1 MSITIVSANP
11 QMLSGGIDDQSIREV
26 AANAISLP
34 SFLAKVY
41 GFAKTGP
48 LTPSLVS
55 GNNRLLMYGAE
66 SFDEAGKYAT
76 CNTVLSNVLNAQG
89 NVQMFQRLK
98 PKDAGPNAT
107 IRITLDYLTT
117 KVPVYE
123 RMSDGSIVRDADGLK
138 KETGEYI
145 NVGSVARLI
154 ARQIPLDNIG
164 LATKKPGEYTDEAT
178 GTQSVSYPLF
188 DLQVPHFG
196 EDGNNA
202 GLRIWSE
209 TATGL
214 NPMDDRILTNEKV
227 YPFRMACLKRAD
239 NLSTGK
245 IVRTNFD
252 ETSVQVAFKKRTVD
266 RNTKKK
272 LYVGDVFLQQ
282 YQDFTSETE
291 PDRYGPFG
299 TLAVYDAMIEEV
311 LGLIYDNESAYV
323 DEFSDIS
330 GFDKAGEKFL
340 INLFGAQSSRGVPYH
355 TFILESSGLDVM
367 RPSENSVV
375 YASGGSDGTMNEAVL
390 NELLREEL
398 AEYGNPNSPL
408 QGLVKNPE
416 SVLIDAGFELAT
428 KYAMLNFIAIR
439 RDTAVILSTHDVMG
453 RTLTASEETSMG
465 ISLRTAAQ
473 LYPESELYGTHVCR
487 AMVVGHSGD
496 FMDSEYPAR
505 LPLTLEI
512 AKKAAIYMGASDG
525 KWKAGMSFDSAPR
538 SVVSSFKNVNATF
551 KPVTVRNTDWK
562 NSLVT
567 VQDFELKSLFFPALK
582 TVYENDTSVLNSFFT
597 MFIFCDLH
605 KVGHRQWRNF
615 TGSDKRTK
623 AVLKRDAEKFIAD
636 AVKDKYDNRVV
647 IIPEVYYTQ
656 DDINRGY
663 VWRTKIRVYANN
675 MVTVNVLELAA
686 HRMDEL
692 TDGGAVA

>member
-11 QMLSGGIDDQSIREV
+11 QMLSGGIDDQTIRPV
-26 AANAISLP
+26 AATAIALP

-41 GFAKTGP
+41 GFAKTGTTKP
-48 LTPSLVS
+48 TLTS

-66 SFDEAGKYAT
+66 SFDESGKYAT

-98 PKDAGPNAT
+98 PKDAGPNSS
-107 IRITLDYLTT
+107 IRLTLDILPTS
-117 KVPVYE
+117 VPIYE

-138 KETGEYI
+138 KETGQFI
-145 NVGSVARLI
+145 NNGYVARLI
-154 ARQIPLDNIG
+154 ARQIPADNIG
-164 LATKKPGEYTDEAT
+164 KATEKPGEYTNEAT
-178 GTQSVSYPLF
+178 GVQSISYPLM
-188 DLQVPHFG
+188 DLEVPHFG
-196 EDGNNA
+196 ADGDNA
-202 GLRIWSE
+202 GLRIWAE

-214 NPMDDRILTNEKV
+214 APMDDRILSNEKV
-227 YPFRMACLKRAD
+227 YPFRMACLKRA
-239 NLSTGK
+239 NSLATGK

-252 ETSVQVAFKKRTVD
+252 ASSTQVCFKKRTTD
-266 RNTKKK
+266 RNTGKK
-272 LYVGDVFLQQ
+272 LYVGDVFLQE

-299 TLAVYDAMIEEV
+299 TLAVYDATIEKV
-311 LGLIYDNESAYV
+311 LGMIYDAEAPLA

-330 GFDKAGEKFL
+330 GFDKEEEKYL

-355 TFILESSGLDVM
+355 SFILESSGVDVM
-367 RPSENSVV
+367 RASENSVV
-375 YASGGSDGTMNEAVL
+375 YAQGGSDGTMNEKVL
-390 NELLREEL
+390 NELIREEV

-408 QGLVKNPE
+408 QDLVVNPE
-416 SVLIDAGFELAT
+416 SVIIDAGFELAT
-428 KYAMLNFIAIR
+428 KYALFNFIAVR

-453 RTLTASEETSMG
+453 RTLDASQETSMG

-487 AMVVGHSGD
+487 AMVVGHSGE
-496 FMDSEYPAR
+496 FMDSQYPAR

-512 AKKAAIYMGASDG
+512 AKKAAIYMGASNG
-525 KWKAGMSFDSAPR
+525 KWKAGASFDSAPG

-562 NSLVT
+562 NSLVS
-567 VQDFELKSLFFPALK
+567 VQSFELKSLFFPALK
-582 TVYENDTSVLNSFFT
+582 TVYENDTSTLNSFFT
-597 MFIFCDLH
+597 MLIFCDLH

-615 TGSDKRTK
+615 TGSDKRSRS
-623 AVLKRDAEKFIAD
+623 VLKRDAEKFIAD
-636 AVKDKYDNRVV
+636 AVKDKYDSRAV
-647 IIPEVYYTQ
+647 IVPEVYYTQ

-675 MVTVNVLELAA
+675 MMTVNVLELAA

-692 TDGGAVA
+692 GDGGAVA

>member
-1 MSITIVSANP
+1 
-11 QMLSGGIDDQSIREV
+11 MLSGGIDDQSIREV

-66 SFDEAGKYAT
+66 SFDESGKYAT
-76 CNTVLSNVLNAQG
+76 CNTVLSNVLSAQG

-138 KETGEYI
+138 KKTGEYI

-196 EDGNNA
+196 EDGNNS

-416 SVLIDAGFELAT
+416 SALIDAGFELAT